1 MKSMSQSEIVQYV
14 LEQVND
20 ETRHQLF
27 FSRTNI
33 VLKSK
38 ESLEMLLDKIEE
50 VMRDIKIK
58 SVNNSK
64 TKKWKYFLL
73 LGRTTTRWN
82 NNNSS
87 RCVQHPSKHTFMVNA
102 SNVLDRPELT
112 KWILNLYQM
121 SRTLLKMF
129 DETWAGKHD
138 DFVVQFTCM
147 NNTSFVLNHH
157 HKNDISSQFAIS
169 LGEYEGGLLMVRN
182 EMTNEYIHLNNNRKM
197 VQFDG
202 RKDHLVTKVTEGE
215 RYSIVFYKSYDMRY
229 DYQPIFIGIKTYT

>member
-1 MKSMSQSEIVQYV
+1 
-14 LEQVND
+14 
-20 ETRHQLF
+20 
-27 FSRTNI
+27 
-33 VLKSK
+33 
-38 ESLEMLLDKIEE
+38 
-50 VMRDIKIK
+50 
-58 SVNNSK
+58 
-64 TKKWKYFLL
+64 
-73 LGRTTTRWN
+73 
-82 NNNSS
+82 
-87 RCVQHPSKHTFMVNA
+87 
-102 SNVLDRPELT
+102 
-112 KWILNLYQM
+112 M

-202 RKDHLVTKVTEGE
+202 RKDHLVTSARFAATICALPV
-215 RYSIVFYKSYDMRY
+215 
-229 DYQPIFIGIKTYT
+229 PIHSLEVLCYCQ